1 VPSKQNILPV
11 AGILSGALVW
21 GLIWYPYRALQDS
34 GVTGPLATLITY
46 TLAVLCGAFML
57 PRVWREL
64 YPHNK
69 VRQSVTS
76 QRLDGIDT
84 GIRRGGWAA
93 GLVLSAGWANLGY
106 VLAMLH
112 GEVMRVLLLFYLAP
126 LWTIIFSYWLLGE
139 RLNRYG
145 YLVMALSLSGAAI
158 MLWRPQHGLPLPQN
172 ISEWIGLS
180 AGMSF
185 ALSNVV
191 SRRAEYLSVET
202 KSFSVLLGTVLLTV
216 PVLCWQGGVAAQLLR
231 MDAQTWLLLGLLGI
245 ALCATGFAVQY
256 GVTHLLSNRAML
268 LFLFELVVAAVSSY
282 FLANE
287 AMQIRD
293 WLGAVLIVSAT
304 LLSWKLDVNQKHG
317 DAAHVTS
324 IRKKSQ

>member
-1 VPSKQNILPV
+1 MSSKKNVFSV

-21 GLIWYPYRALQDS
+21 GLIWYPYRALQEA
-34 GVTGPLATLITY
+34 GVNGPLATLITY
-46 TLAVLCGAFML
+46 LLALLCSAFML

-64 YPHNK
+64 PK
-69 VRQSVTS
+69 A
-76 QRLDGIDT
+76 
-84 GIRRGGWAA
+84 GWWAV

-126 LWTIIFSYWLLGE
+126 LWTIMFSYWLLGE

-145 YLVMALSLSGAAI
+145 YLVMALSCSGAAI
-158 MLWRPQHGLPLPQN
+158 MLWEPQRGLPLPQN

-191 SRRAEYLSVET
+191 SRRAAHLNVEA
-202 KSFSVLLGTVLLTV
+202 KSYSVLLGTALLTA
-216 PVLCWQGGVAAQLLR
+216 PLLWSQGGIPAQLLG
-231 MDAQTWLLLGLLGI
+231 MDAQSWLILGLLGI
-245 ALCATGFAVQY
+245 ALCATSFAVQY
-256 GVTHLLSNRAML
+256 GVTHLLSNRAIL
-268 LFLFELVVAAVSSY
+268 LFLFELVIAAISSY

-287 AMQIRD
+287 SMQIRD
-293 WLGAVLIVSAT
+293 WIGALLIVSAS
-304 LLSWKLDVNQKHG
+304 LLSGKLHL
-317 DAAHVTS
+317 A
-324 IRKKSQ
+324 